1 MGGKDRMKE
10 AKNVI
15 VGFGKAGKTLAFK
28 LAAKGESVILLEK
41 SDQMYGALALMSA
54 ASRQSFCILCRVV
67 QRIVRTIS
75 VLS

>member
-1 MGGKDRMKE
+1 MAPIGHNHKSNRMGGKDRMKE

-41 SDQMYGALALMSA
+41 SDQMYGGRFTNGNSYYWR
-54 ASRQSFCILCRVV
+54 SPVC
-67 QRIVRTIS
+67 
-75 VLS
+75 